1 METIEVLDRAEI
13 SGSNVIVEYSK
24 TEAALAD
31 LRAKYAGVVFDLKT
45 TKGDK
50 EARAARLEL
59 VTLRTS
65 LEKKREE
72 FKAPAL
78 AFGNKIDAEAK
89 RVKAEIVKL
98 ETFIDQQIKAD
109 EDRRAAEK
117 AEKDRIEALRVQ
129 GLKDKIAVIRGFVA
143 KCQGISA
150 ERIAKGIELVSKID
164 TGADVFFEFQGQ
176 ALAAQVETLQAMRG
190 MHTAAESRESE
201 AARVE
206 AQRIENERIAEQ
218 NRIQAEA
225 MAMQQAALDKA
236 AADIKSEQDRL
247 EAERERLAE
256 QERVKE
262 QARVDA
268 EIAASAKAQQEAKA
282 EEDSLI
288 DGIWKQA
295 RRIEGGSVGYIQ
307 KAIGYFESGPADFA
321 NDPRQRVSDAVAAA
335 RAEMNARLLTAK
347 AQSEAQAK
355 ADAEAKRASDEAIAK
370 AKSEVSLSAPIDKE
384 EPSVSIAIIA
394 PVAMNNVSSLA
405 GKDNESG
412 PPTLKLG
419 QICTRLGFQVTAEFL
434 RSLGFEPTGRER
446 AAVLFHSEIFTE
458 ICKALAIH
466 IESVAKAYE
475 EERV

>member
-31 LRAKYAGVVFDLKT
+31 LRTKYAGVVFDLKT

-129 GLKDKIAVIRGFVA
+129 GLQDRIAVIRGFVA

-176 ALAAQVETLQAMRG
+176 ALAAQVETLQAMRD
-190 MHTAAESRESE
+190 MHTAAESREAES
-201 AARVE
+201 AKVE
-206 AQRIENERIAEQ
+206 AQRIENERIAEK

-236 AADIKSEQDRL
+236 AADIKAEQDRL
-247 EAERERLAE
+247 EAERERITE
-256 QERVKE
+256 EERVK
-262 QARVDA
+262 A
-268 EIAASAKAQQEAKA
+268 E
-282 EEDSLI
+282 
-288 DGIWKQA
+288 
-295 RRIEGGSVGYIQ
+295 V
-307 KAIGYFESGPADFA
+307 
-321 NDPRQRVSDAVAAA
+321 AA
-335 RAEMNARLLTAK
+335 RAR
-347 AQSEAQAK
+347 

-384 EPSVSIAIIA
+384 EPSISIAIIA
-394 PVAMNNVSSLA
+394 PVAMNNVAILA

-419 QICTRLGFQVTAEFL
+419 QICTRLGFRVTADFL
-434 RSLGFEPTGRER
+434 RILGFEPAGLER
-446 AAVLFHSEIFTE
+446 AAVLYHDADFPRICTAMIRHITE
-458 ICKALAIH
+458 VRQCVPA
-466 IESVAKAYE
+466 
-475 EERV
+475 

>member
-24 TEAALAD
+24 TEAALAE

-109 EDRRAAEK
+109 EDRRDAEK

-129 GLKDKIAVIRGFVA
+129 GLQDKIAVIRGFVA

-190 MHTAAESRESE
+190 MHTAAESREAE
-201 AARVE
+201 AAKVE

-218 NRIQAEA
+218 NRIQAES

-236 AADIKSEQDRL
+236 AADIKAEQDRL
-247 EAERERLAE
+247 EAERERIAE
-256 QERVKE
+256 HERVKGR
-262 QARVDA
+262 A
-268 EIAASAKAQQEAKA
+268 
-282 EEDSLI
+282 L
-288 DGIWKQA
+288 
-295 RRIEGGSVGYIQ
+295 
-307 KAIGYFESGPADFA
+307 ADT
-321 NDPRQRVSDAVAAA
+321 D
-335 RAEMNARLLTAK
+335 
-347 AQSEAQAK
+347 
-355 ADAEAKRASDEAIAK
+355 AKRASDESIAK

-394 PVAMNNVSSLA
+394 PVAMNNVASLA

-412 PPTLKLG
+412 PPTLRLG

-434 RSLGFEPTGRER
+434 RSLGFEPAGRER
-446 AAVLFHSEIFTE
+446 AAVLYREADFPRICTALICHITE
-458 ICKALAIH
+458 VRQGVPA
-466 IESVAKAYE
+466 
-475 EERV
+475 